1 MERPFYGARLK
12 RDEQGSYGK
21 GGCGILNVPV
31 WWVKL
36 LASVPIEAIRHL
48 SSPSRSANAWTQ
60 TMSLL

>member
-48 SSPSRSANAWTQ
+48 SSPSRSANA
-60 TMSLL
+60 